1 MMFNDLK
8 WDWKTFGFTN
18 PMDFAL
24 PALDWWVE
32 TGIAPLQIIASH
44 LTASG
49 KVDCTRPL
57 CMYPQVEQY
66 KGSGSIDDVANFICA
81 NPK

>member
-1 MMFNDLK
+1 MLVDLSAFVIPHSYSKTMMFNDLK

-32 TGIAPLQIIASH
+32 TG
-44 LTASG
+44 
-49 KVDCTRPL
+49 
-57 CMYPQVEQY
+57 
-66 KGSGSIDDVANFICA
+66 NCA
-81 NPK
+81 DTDHRVSLDG